1 MATRKTEKK
10 REYDGQYSVDDY
22 QMKQVEVR
30 LKLMDGPAYYSKTP
44 LAKPADAARV
54 MCDVMMISTGNGSA
68 SSTWTTILS
77 R

>member
-1 MATRKTEKK
+1 MPAKKTKK
-10 REYDGQYSVDDY
+10 SREDDGQYSVADY

-54 MCDVMMISTGNGSA
+54 MCDVMKD
-68 SSTWTTILS
+68 LD
-77 R
+77 RE